1 MNVTY
6 EKPTNLVGAL
16 TARLD
21 GTLNA
26 LTADELWESAS
37 QRTDEGI
44 RFVVFDLTKVTIL
57 TSAGIGVLVRLY
69 TRLNDREG
77 GLAIYGCNP
86 RIREIITI
94 VMLDKILNVC
104 DTEDEAWEAIKQTL
118 ETAAT

>member
-6 EKPTNLVGAL
+6 EKLTNLVGAL